1 MEALKRHGNL
11 EIWISCMRNL
21 SCCHICSF
29 LKEHR
34 LHANWVING
43 DRARSA
49 NGQAQRHSS
58 HSFLQVDTPF
68 EHTNRRPASP
78 LYVRYPTC
86 FPPALSCEIQGHLSI
101 SLRTLWRLASGRRVS
116 SPRDFASLP
125 DPDDIKTYVLQICET
140 STVVKAIAF
149 TRFEPRCTTAEFLW
163 PGSGE
168 VTVLAY
174 LRDAS
179 LLACQI
185 RDEQVIS
192 ESGLLEWLK
201 GYGPTFMDAF
211 ASCSLS
217 DHRHPTPVEVALEIE
232 ATIRYYL
239 AAKGVVEALECD
251 GQMFKWN
258 FARAC
263 QRLHQKLLQESKLT
277 GTFWDGD
284 I

>member
-1 MEALKRHGNL
+1 MRDSRSPQHELTDALAVS
-11 EIWISCMRNL
+11 EWATS
-21 SCCHICSF
+21 
-29 LKEHR
+29 
-34 LHANWVING
+34 V
-43 DRARSA
+43 
-49 NGQAQRHSS
+49 
-58 HSFLQVDTPF
+58 
-68 EHTNRRPASP
+68 
-78 LYVRYPTC
+78 
-86 FPPALSCEIQGHLSI
+86 FPQ
-101 SLRTLWRLASGRRVS
+101 
-116 SPRDFASLP
+116 DFASLP
-125 DPDDIKTYVLQICET
+125 DPDNIKTYFLEIGET
-140 STVVKAIAF
+140 STTIKTIAF
-149 TRFEPRCTTAEFLW
+149 TSFEPRCTTAEFLW

-192 ESGLLEWLK
+192 ESDLLEWLK

-217 DHRHPTPVEVALEIE
+217 DRRHPTPVEVALETE

-239 AAKGVVEALECD
+239 AAKGVVEALD
-251 GQMFKWN
+251 YDAQMFKWN

-263 QRLHQKLLQESKLT
+263 QRLHQKLVQESKSV
-277 GTFWDGD
+277 GTLWDED